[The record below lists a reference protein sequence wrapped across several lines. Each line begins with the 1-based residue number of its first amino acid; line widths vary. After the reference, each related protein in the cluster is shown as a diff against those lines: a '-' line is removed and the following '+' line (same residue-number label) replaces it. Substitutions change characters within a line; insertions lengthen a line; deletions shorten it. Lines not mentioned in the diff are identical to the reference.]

1 MASPSFT
8 LLGPQHAHP
17 VVARVLRDLGVKR
30 VAAITAGWQERE
42 GDATVLPEL
51 GVPIVNLAL
60 HARADEVFAQD
71 KQLAAAYKTR
81 QTQLKIMQDFY
92 RVRLARLNDAAHAI
106 AQRHADA
113 DVLAEESKMSLAL
126 VQMLDRE
133 HLTRCEAVHAEFDTR
148 WPIQRLAAQREAIA
162 RDLADT
168 DAIVIAG
175 GHVAVLLNRIRMFD
189 VTALWGNRPVI
200 AWSAGAMALC
210 EHVVLVHHDPPA
222 GPPVTEV
229 FDVGLGLV
237 PGVLPLPN
245 PRARLQ
251 LNRADLVAQVAQRF
265 SAFACVAMDH
275 RARIEVSD
283 GRIVRGTGNQRLA
296 IDGSIDRSWPSP

>member
-1 MASPSFT
+1 MTSFT

-60 HARADEVFAQD
+60 HTRADEVFAAD
-71 KQLAAAYKTR
+71 SALATAYKAR
-81 QTQLKIMQDFY
+81 QTQLKVMQDFY

-106 AQRHADA
+106 AQRHADPEL
-113 DVLAEESKMSLAL
+113 LAEENKMSLAL

-133 HLTRCEAVHAEFDTR
+133 HLTRCDAIHAEFEKR
-148 WPIQRLAAQREAIA
+148 WPLERVAAARAAIA

-168 DAIVIAG
+168 DAVVIAG

-189 VTALWGNRPVI
+189 VAELWGNRPVI

-210 EHVVLVHHDPPA
+210 QQVVLVHHDPPA

-237 PGVLPLPN
+237 PGLLPLPN

-251 LNRADLVAQVAQRF
+251 LNRTDLVAQLAQRF
-265 SAFACVAMDH
+265 AGLACVAMDH
-275 RARIEVSD
+275 RARIEVGD
-283 GRIVRGTGNQRLA
+283 GRIVRGTGNQRLTS
-296 IDGSIDRSWPSP
+296 DGSIDRSWP